1 MGQSRAPVAETSMVA
16 QPSTA
21 QLVALAD
28 NEGQGESDRH
38 KSNRERLVDLEAQL
52 TRLDEKV
59 TKVSAHEQRIA
70 MLEAT
75 LTQLVESVTELQ
87 DNTKET
93 VYHLKEQ
100 TVELFARVGLLT
112 RAMGNAPPAPQACPQ
127 RKSLNAVQT
136 KEPESDEEE
145 EAAETGSIWM
155 GALRLLNALKGQVGE
170 REKTPLPKESKHSE
184 LMYVDIKLNGKTTR
198 AMVDTGATH
207 NFITTGEA
215 ERLGL
220 TLSKDGSRMKAV
232 NSKAQPIAGLAKETA
247 RGVPMPFLDA
257 LCMMGDESPCV
268 VPVVRKTTDA
278 RQISALQLKK
288 GVKRGELTYV
298 AALKLETRSGDET
311 PTPPV
316 VAKLLKEFKDVMPPE
331 LPKSLPPRRAV
342 DHRVELEPG
351 TRPRLALPIS
361 AAMHG
366 LSALNKATIKNKY
379 PIPLITDLFD
389 QLGKA
394 RYFSKLDLPSGYWQV
409 RIAEGDEAK
418 TTCVTSKTLEEH
430 VEHLCIVFRTLKE
443 HSLYVKK
450 DKCYFTQK
458 EIMFLGH
465 RVGGGLIGMDEEK
478 IRAIKEWRAPTRI
491 TELRSFLG
499 LVNYYRR
506 FISSYS
512 RRAAPLTNLLRK
524 DRTWRWSDECQKA
537 FDDLKAARSS
547 ATNKSPFEIIT
558 DQQPSTPHTLAIGYT
573 GSSPSA
579 YHLAKEWHHALRH
592 EEDRIREYQ

>member
-1 MGQSRAPVAETSMVA
+1 MGRSRAPVAETSTVA

-21 QLVALAD
+21 QLAALAD

-59 TKVSAHEQRIA
+59 TKASTHEQRIA

-87 DNTKET
+87 DNTKEA
-93 VYHLKEQ
+93 VHHLKEQ
-100 TVELFARVGLLT
+100 TIELFARVGLLT

-136 KEPESDEEE
+136 KEPESDEKE
-145 EAAETGSIWM
+145 EAAETGSIRM

-170 REKTPLPKESKHSE
+170 KKTPLPKESKHNE

-207 NFITTGEA
+207 NFIATGEA

-232 NSKAQPIAGLAKETA
+232 NSKVQPIAGLAKEVPVSIGSWTGKANFMSVPLDDFQVILGMEFLQTA

-298 AALKLETRSGDET
+298 AALKLETGSGDET

-331 LPKSLPPRRAV
+331 LPNLYLP
-342 DHRVELEPG
+342 
-351 TRPRLALPIS
+351 
-361 AAMHG
+361 
-366 LSALNKATIKNKY
+366 
-379 PIPLITDLFD
+379 
-389 QLGKA
+389 
-394 RYFSKLDLPSGYWQV
+394 
-409 RIAEGDEAK
+409 DE
-418 TTCVTSKTLEEH
+418 
-430 VEHLCIVFRTLKE
+430 
-443 HSLYVKK
+443 
-450 DKCYFTQK
+450 Q
-458 EIMFLGH
+458 
-465 RVGGGLIGMDEEK
+465 
-478 IRAIKEWRAPTRI
+478 
-491 TELRSFLG
+491 
-499 LVNYYRR
+499 
-506 FISSYS
+506 
-512 RRAAPLTNLLRK
+512 
-524 DRTWRWSDECQKA
+524 
-537 FDDLKAARSS
+537 
-547 ATNKSPFEIIT
+547 
-558 DQQPSTPHTLAIGYT
+558 
-573 GSSPSA
+573 
-579 YHLAKEWHHALRH
+579 
-592 EEDRIREYQ
+592 